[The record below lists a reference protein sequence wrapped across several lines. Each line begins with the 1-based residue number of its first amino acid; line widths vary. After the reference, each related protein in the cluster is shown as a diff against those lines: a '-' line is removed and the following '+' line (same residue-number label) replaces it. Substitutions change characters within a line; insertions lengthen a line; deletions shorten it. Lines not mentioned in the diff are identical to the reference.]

1 MAAEA
6 PRKLENLR
14 GRGEMILLV
23 DDEAAIRRVASR
35 TLETFGYRV
44 LTAANGAE
52 GVSLYVLHRH
62 EIAVVLSDLAMPVMD
77 GLAMA
82 HALKSIAPEV
92 RMIGTSGLATAGVE
106 AKLRDLGVEHFL
118 NKPFVAEN
126 LLRSLR
132 ELIDGQPDPA

>member
-1 MAAEA
+1 
-6 PRKLENLR
+6 
-14 GRGEMILLV
+14 
-23 DDEAAIRRVASR
+23 
-35 TLETFGYRV
+35 
-44 LTAANGAE
+44 
-52 GVSLYVLHRH
+52 
-62 EIAVVLSDLAMPVMD
+62 
-77 GLAMA
+77 MA